1 MMAARAHWLLVVAT
15 ALAAAFVAAAPAQA
29 EIALVLPASAERTA
43 MRVEPLAS
51 YALAVSAMRA
61 GEVRLLPLE
70 GRLSQA
76 AWRLRETPDSSL
88 QILQGLRAQI
98 LAAGYTVVFECET
111 DGCGGFDFRYRLRLL
126 PEPEMHVDLGDFRY
140 LAAVRGEGASAE
152 HLALVVSRSTG
163 SGFVHLTQIAP
174 AESGGDPSAA
184 SMAPASEPGTGPIG
198 VAPLGTSP
206 LPETPTA
213 AVAALAARLE
223 TSGSVVLDDLA
234 FETGAATLSP
244 GGYTSLAALAAYLA
258 ANPARQVTLVGHT
271 DAVGALAGNIALS
284 RKRAEAV
291 RARLLEAHGVN
302 PAQVGAE
309 GAGWL
314 APRASN
320 LTEAGRALNRRVEVV
335 LTST

>member
-1 MMAARAHWLLVVAT
+1 MAARALWP
-15 ALAAAFVAAAPAQA
+15 LAAAFAFAAVAPASA

-43 MRVEPLAS
+43 VRVEPMAS
-51 YALAVSAMRA
+51 YALAIGAMRA
-61 GEVRLLPLE
+61 GEARQIALE
-70 GRLSQA
+70 GRLSHS
-76 AWRLRETPDSSL
+76 AWRLRDTRDSSL

-98 LAAGYTVVFECET
+98 LAAGYTVEFECET
-111 DGCGGFDFRYRLRLL
+111 DGCGGFDFRYALKLL

-140 LAAVRGEGASAE
+140 LAAVRGEGAGAE

-163 SGFVHLTQIAP
+163 SGFVHLTQIVP
-174 AESGGDPSAA
+174 ADSGGDPAA
-184 SMAPASEPGTGPIG
+184 VQAAPAAEPGAGPIE

-206 LPETPTA
+206 VPETPTA
-213 AVAALAARLE
+213 EVAALAARLE
-223 TSGSVVLDDLA
+223 TAGGAVLDDLA